1 MRWNLLLPAL
11 FGVLLSMGCGEA
23 ALKKTTLELKDVPSN
38 VMSVAREKLP
48 GVTFETAWQ
57 LSNGVYEVRGK
68 AKNGK
73 VREIDIKADGTVV
86 EIE

>member
-1 MRWNLLLPAL
+1 MRRNMLLAAVVGLVCL
-11 FGVLLSMGCGEA
+11 TGCGEA
-23 ALKKTTLELKDVPSN
+23 MLKKTTLELKDVPEN
-38 VMSVAREKLP
+38 VMAVAKEKLP

-57 LSNGVYEVRGK
+57 LGNGVYEVRGK

-73 VREIDIKADGTVV
+73 VREIDIQPDGTVV